1 MEREIIVLDSQRL
14 SMIKTCAYK
23 FDLVFNRNFVPV
35 NKALPLERGSSIHIM
50 LDTYY
55 TLKRFQR
62 RWGLTSPD
70 NPRRAHNLIDIIKIC
85 VRVLEHRA
93 ISMSLSIEEVDDAIR
108 VFNEYVEFY
117 QDEPHETLAVEQVGS
132 RILHENEE
140 RVIIYE
146 TKIDWISRLPQVP
159 VLPWDHKTYTRRGP
173 TSSLVDQFPGYCW
186 MLGVNNIGI
195 NKIGFQ
201 TTIAPKDKFMR
212 ILLSYNQSYLDGWVQ
227 ETADWVDYMRACYKN
242 NQWLRNTTSCDKWDG
257 CIFQEVCLTQP
268 DLRDWKARSLF
279 DKTEQPW
286 DIGAAL

>member
-1 MEREIIVLDSQRL
+1 MEQEIIVLDSQRL
-14 SMIKTCAYK
+14 SMIKTCAAK
-23 FDLVFNRNFVPV
+23 FDMVFNRNFVPIE
-35 NKALPLERGSSIHIM
+35 KALPLERGSSIHIM

-55 TLKRFQR
+55 TLKKYQN
-62 RWGLTSPD
+62 RWGLTSAD
-70 NPRRAHNLIDIIKIC
+70 NPNRAHNLIDIIKIC
-85 VRVLEHRA
+85 VRVLEYRA
-93 ISMSLSIEEVDDAIR
+93 ISMSLSVEEVDDAIR

-132 RILHENEE
+132 KILHENEE

-146 TKIDWISRLPQVP
+146 TKIDWISSLPQVP
-159 VLPWDHKTYTRRGP
+159 ILPWDHKTYSRRGP

-186 MLGVNNIGI
+186 MLNTNNIGI

-201 TTIAPKDKFMR
+201 TTVAPKDKFTR
-212 ILLSYNQSYLDGWVQ
+212 ILLSYNQSYLDGWVK
-227 ETADWVDYMRACYKN
+227 ETADWVDYMRACYKSG
-242 NQWLRNTTSCDKWDG
+242 QWLRNTTSCDKWDG

-286 DIGAAL
+286 DIGATL